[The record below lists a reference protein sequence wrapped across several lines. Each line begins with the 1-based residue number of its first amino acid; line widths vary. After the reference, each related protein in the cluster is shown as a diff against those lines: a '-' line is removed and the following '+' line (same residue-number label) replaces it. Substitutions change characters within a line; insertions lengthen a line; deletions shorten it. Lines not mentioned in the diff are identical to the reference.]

1 MQALWDARC
10 LHGTR
15 TQTLATAFAAEDT
28 HCLWMAAANHKTKQK
43 LAPKLAPDWIKQCGT
58 EWIRTAAR
66 LRLSPTKSGAIAQT
80 STSRDGDN
88 RITGLDAIG
97 RELSGPRSRRRAPCR
112 PFSGRR
118 ERPLWCRYQCAR
130 LWHPP

>member
-80 STSRDGDN
+80 STSRDDDN
-88 RITGLDAIG
+88 RITGPVAN
-97 RELSGPRSRRRAPCR
+97 SAQPPCGP
-112 PFSGRR
+112 
-118 ERPLWCRYQCAR
+118 EYQLLR
-130 LWHPP
+130 KSWLVP